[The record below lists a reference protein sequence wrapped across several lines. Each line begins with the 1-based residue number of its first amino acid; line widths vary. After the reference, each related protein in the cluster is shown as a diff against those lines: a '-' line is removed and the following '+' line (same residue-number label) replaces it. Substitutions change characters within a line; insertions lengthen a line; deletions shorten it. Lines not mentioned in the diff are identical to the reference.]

1 MYFNDILKIFIANK
15 ITPLY
20 VAVDREIPEI
30 VKMLLAKPEIRI
42 NEKIIIKKVKTKLF
56 YEIQK

>member
-1 MYFNDILKIFIANK
+1 MFANK

-42 NEKIIIKKVKTKLF
+42 NEIVVLV
-56 YEIQK
+56 YYH